1 MMNNFLIVFQHQQHL
16 FWFDSMHIWCSR
28 KLATCCKNS
37 LLIQSLK
44 SLSIKDKPLCNLVPL
59 HHDYSTLCSLNCGKL
74 FTVKTPR
81 HSHHGIGWR
90 LFWVLWE
97 FTRTQSEL
105 TSEPS
110 ARVRHTFSA
119 GLLVINQSFVYHA
132 HLFHFNSAVWR
143 ILIKTQTEWSHSV
156 CSGDVAPSVSKKLQW
171 NNRFDQFKTWRC
183 LCGLHK
189 LNCSWWC
196 TFEQWRN
203 VGSLNQR
210 HCSCVLNSWKLH
222 RVWKL
227 CNQNCSSNKGHYMPW
242 LTQKPNK

>member
-1 MMNNFLIVFQHQQHL
+1 MITPHSALLIVE
-16 FWFDSMHIWCSR
+16 SCSLS
-28 KLATCCKNS
+28 KLLVTLIMELASDYSESFENS
-37 LLIQSLK
+37 LALNQS
-44 SLSIKDKPLCNLVPL
+44 
-59 HHDYSTLCSLNCGKL
+59 
-74 FTVKTPR
+74 
-81 HSHHGIGWR
+81 SHQNQAH
-90 LFWVLWE
+90 VCV
-97 FTRTQSEL
+97 TY
-105 TSEPS
+105 
-110 ARVRHTFSA
+110 FSA

-132 HLFHFNSAVWR
+132 HLFHFNSAVWW
-143 ILIKTQTEWSHSV
+143 ILIKTQTVWSHSV
-156 CSGDVAPSVSKKLQW
+156 CSCDVAPYLSKKLQW

-203 VGSLNQR
+203 MGSLNQR
-210 HCSCVLNSWKLH
+210 HCSFVLNSWKLH